1 MSTFANETN
10 ILEYEP
16 DIQKYGIAE
25 FDDLHEKSYEDIIRL
40 LNIKWWPKANYGK
53 YDITIVGSSNE
64 RLSPSRLTAS
74 QFTRASVYHTLGYY
88 VYPRLS
94 TFDPDGDM
102 FREKMTY
109 YKQAFETEMD
119 LILRAGVEY
128 DIDSSGSIDDSERQ
142 TFHHNRLVR

>member
-1 MSTFANETN
+1 MSTFANDTN

-25 FDDLHEKSYEDIIRL
+25 FDDLHEKSYNDIIRL
-40 LNIKWWPKANYGK
+40 LDIKWWPKANYGK
-53 YDITIVGSSNE
+53 YDISIVGSSNE

-88 VYPRLS
+88 IYPRLS
-94 TFDPDGDM
+94 TFDPDGDL
-102 FREKMTY
+102 FREKMQY
-109 YKQAFETEMD
+109 YKTAFEEEFD
-119 LILRAGVEY
+119 LILRHGVEY
-128 DIDSSGSIDDSERQ
+128 DIDSSGSITDSERQ